1 MKIELARYLDYFLK
15 MDTSENCIIEIP
27 RKQEPG
33 VQATESDDSD
43 YQDRYVR
50 RMTKAVPPN
59 NIQNIQNFSYN

>member
-1 MKIELARYLDYFLK
+1 